1 VIDLQTHRPDSLL
14 SVESGKEQSRQSPR
28 LQEILQLLAHIHP
41 LSPQDDILLVLHV
54 LALLVEFLE
63 RTVELGVPASLHEHI
78 ACIDDL
84 AILELNG
91 RKGETGPGELV
102 LSAVVNQTGS
112 TITEDG

>member
-1 VIDLQTHRPDSLL
+1 MIDLQTHRPDSLL

-28 LQEILQLLAHIHP
+28 LQEILQLLAHVHP

-54 LALLVEFLE
+54 LALLVDLLE